1 MGLLTDLL
9 DKIFGKKEEIKPPDV
24 YKPISEIRKDLGLPA
39 IGSGT
44 VITNPLGQPVSWTP
58 EVNPVF
64 HNLSLVPPA
73 PDVICKIEDRPIYK
87 SNDVVYWSSDLQI
100 DADGCPRAYH
110 PQNIGLDWLASAGS
124 PGDWY
129 GLVCD
134 DKGEPVVQGLNDPAP
149 GYYVTETAYGDP
161 TKHHT
166 DPRRYVDSQYVPYI
180 AIPPVLEKYGVKLG
194 DLCVVEY
201 KDKRCAAVVADI
213 GPRSKIGEG
222 SMALAMALGIN
233 ASPKNG
239 GVESGVKFYILCGT
253 DKPWP
258 RTPEDIKTA
267 EQLFEVKNVKI

>member
-1 MGLLTDLL
+1 MRWLNDLL
-9 DKIFGKKEEIKPPDV
+9 VKIFGKKEEASHDIANTP
-24 YKPISEIRKDLGLPA
+24 

-58 EVNPVF
+58 ETRPVM
-64 HNLSLVPPA
+64 HNLSLVPLPS
-73 PDVICKIEDRPIYK
+73 DMVCKIEDRPIYK
-87 SNDVVYWSSDLQI
+87 SNDVVYWTSDMQI

-110 PQNIGLDWLASAGS
+110 PDNVGLDWLANAGK

-134 DKGEPVVQGLNDPAP
+134 DKGKPIVQGAGDPAP
-149 GYYVTETAYGDP
+149 GYYMTETAYSDP
-161 TKHHT
+161 VRHRN
-166 DPRRYVDSQYVPYI
+166 DPRKYVDSQHVPYI
-180 AIPPVLEKYGVKLG
+180 AIPPILEKYGVKLG
-194 DLCVVEY
+194 DLCMVVY
-201 KDKRCAAVVADI
+201 KDKRCAAIVADI

-239 GVESGVKFYILCGT
+239 GVDAGVQFYIFCGT

-258 RTPEDIKTA
+258 RTADEIAQA
-267 EQLFEVKNVKI
+267 EQLFGEKNVKI